1 MEVRLRTEVGEAYGR
16 REERG
21 RGEGGEEGI
30 QTAAIL
36 TFYIFFVPSL
46 SHFYFCVRFHC
57 QSKALYLKCK
67 LKTGSDAHEL
77 KVIKSFQG
85 VGTESGKGKGKGW
98 GRRGERGRKNEVIGK
113 DEEKRE
119 KENRMRV
126 KGGRERGKR
135 IGRNDRR
142 EVGRRKV
149 EEVRKGRRG
158 GRGGGN
164 VIERGCGGKGMGKER
179 KEGNEI

>member
-1 MEVRLRTEVGEAYGR
+1 M
-16 REERG
+16 
-21 RGEGGEEGI
+21 
-30 QTAAIL
+30 
-36 TFYIFFVPSL
+36 
-46 SHFYFCVRFHC
+46 
-57 QSKALYLKCK
+57 
-67 LKTGSDAHEL
+67 
-77 KVIKSFQG
+77 
-85 VGTESGKGKGKGW
+85 GTESGKERGKGW
-98 GRRGERGRKNEVIGK
+98 GRRGERGRKNEVIDK

-158 GRGGGN
+158 GRGGGS
-164 VIERGCGGKGMGKER
+164 VIERGCGGKGMGKEQ